1 MFQTY
6 SNKTDFKTPTSI
18 TINKGD
24 AQVVGIVSYI
34 VKPSTNI
41 SITVFQPQGYVVSD
55 IIILTKIYFLHDG
68 QIVYF
73 YSKHK

>member
-24 AQVVGIVSYI
+24 AQVVGVVSYI

-41 SITVFQPQGYVVSD
+41 SITVFQPQGYVVSE
-55 IIILTKIYFLHDG
+55 ILILTKIYFSDDS
-68 QIVYF
+68 QIVHF